1 MIFTHKKKGQMIGF
15 IISTYMTMRTQSVII
30 DVLPSFLMDSNVS
43 LNWKQQKGKELG
55 HAP

>member
-43 LNWKQQKGKELG
+43 LN
-55 HAP
+55 